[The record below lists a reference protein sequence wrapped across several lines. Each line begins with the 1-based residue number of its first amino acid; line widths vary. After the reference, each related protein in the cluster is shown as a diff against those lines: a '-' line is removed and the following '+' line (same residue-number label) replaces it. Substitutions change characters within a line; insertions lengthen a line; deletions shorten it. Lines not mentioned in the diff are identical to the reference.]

1 MARCLQVLLATV
13 AIAGVTGCNAP
24 AGDGAGDPLA
34 PAASR
39 EPAPGGQVRRASGG
53 GVAGAA
59 DIPAPP
65 AAAGH
70 RQRPAPPARAV
81 ARPDGGPQASAVA
94 ASEQGLA
101 PGEAAFFTADGGI
114 DGGSLR
120 EQMHGERWD
129 ETVARFEADAI
140 ADPDA
145 RQLQELY
152 EQALR
157 EAVARHGL
165 VLARFGCGLSL
176 CAGTARG
183 PLRDDG
189 YPFDSGNVFQFDGL
203 RTPMIL
209 SGLFETGQHV
219 EVRFSFSTDPNVQ
232 SMTLWR

>member
-1 MARCLQVLLATV
+1 MLLATA
-13 AIAGVTGCNAP
+13 AIAGVMGCDAP
-24 AGDGAGDPLA
+24 ADDGAGDPPA
-34 PAASR
+34 PAASQD
-39 EPAPGGQVRRASGG
+39 PAQGGQVRRASGG
-53 GVAGAA
+53 DAAGAA

-70 RQRPAPPARAV
+70 RQRPAPHARAV

-94 ASEQGLA
+94 A
-101 PGEAAFFTADGGI
+101 F
-114 DGGSLR
+114 
-120 EQMHGERWD
+120 
-129 ETVARFEADAI
+129 
-140 ADPDA
+140 
-145 RQLQELY
+145 

-209 SGLFETGQHV
+209 SGLFETDQHV
-219 EVRFSFSTDPNVQ
+219 EIRFSFSTDPNVQ